1 MTFANRSEAGRLLGQ
16 RLADL
21 RGQDVVVLGL
31 PRGGVVVAFE
41 VAQALQAPLDVIVV
55 RKLGVPAQP
64 ELGMGAIGE
73 GEVRVINEEVV
84 RLAGVREGELAAVE
98 EKERLELAR
107 RSVKLRGDR
116 LPVSI
121 DGRVAVVV
129 DDGIATGS
137 TARAA
142 CKVAWARGAA
152 RVVLAVPVA
161 APDVLEELAHDA
173 EVRCLRAPHDLWAV
187 GRWYRDFSQTSDEE
201 VVALMERAR
210 HRGPEPV
217 GAVPD
222 VADSVS
228 PDSNED
234 EVALETGGVSL
245 TGNVSTPG
253 IPQGVVVFAHGS
265 GSSRH
270 SPRNRFVAGRLN
282 QAGLTTVLFDLLTPQ
297 EELDRGNVFDIE
309 RLAARLLGVT
319 RWLAGRHGLAGL
331 PVGYFG
337 ASTGA
342 AAALWAAA
350 DDSSNVLAVVSRG
363 GRPDLA
369 LEKLSSVRA
378 PTLLIVGAADHM
390 VLDLNHRAA
399 EELCCENRV
408 AVVPGASH
416 LFEEPGA
423 LAEVSGL
430 ASEWFLR
437 HFESATVS
445 G

>member
-41 VAQALQAPLDVIVV
+41 VARALEAPLDVIVV

-73 GEVRVINEEVV
+73 GEVRVVNEEVV
-84 RLAGVREGELAAVE
+84 RLAGVRDDDLAAVE
-98 EKERLELAR
+98 GKERLELAR
-107 RSVKLRGDR
+107 RSARLRGDR
-116 LPVSI
+116 PPVPL

-161 APDVLEELAHDA
+161 APDVLDDLAQDA
-173 EVRCLRAPHDLWAV
+173 EVRCLRAPQDLWAV
-187 GRWYRDFSQTSDEE
+187 GRWYRNFSQTSDEE
-201 VVALMERAR
+201 VVALMEQAR
-210 HRGPEPV
+210 EHGPDFPKSTEV
-217 GAVPD
+217 
-222 VADSVS
+222 
-228 PDSNED
+228 

-245 TGNVSTPG
+245 SGNLSTPKG
-253 IPQGVVVFAHGS
+253 SLGAIVFAHGS

-282 QAGLTTVLFDLLTPQ
+282 QVGLTTVLFDLLTPR
-297 EELDRGNVFDIE
+297 EELDRGNVFDIA
-309 RLAARLLGVT
+309 RLATRLVGVT
-319 RWLAGRHGLAGL
+319 RWLATRPGLSGL

-350 DDSSNVLAVVSRG
+350 DRTSNVVAVVSRG

-369 LEKLSSVRA
+369 QDRLNMVRA
-378 PTLLIVGAADHM
+378 PTLLIVGAADHV
-390 VLDLNHRAA
+390 VLDLNRRAA
-399 EELCCENRV
+399 EDLRCENRV

-423 LAEVSGL
+423 LAEVAGL
-430 ASEWFLR
+430 ASDWFLQ
-437 HFESATVS
+437 HLAPATVP